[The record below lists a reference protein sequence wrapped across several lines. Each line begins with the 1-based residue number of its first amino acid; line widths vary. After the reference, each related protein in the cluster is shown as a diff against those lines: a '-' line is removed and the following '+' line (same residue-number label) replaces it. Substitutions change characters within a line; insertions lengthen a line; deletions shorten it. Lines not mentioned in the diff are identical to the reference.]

1 MSTNFPGALDS
12 YTTKADNVDTIL
24 ASHINN
30 LQDAVVAIETGLY
43 GGNSFPGSPVS
54 NQLFYRRD
62 LDWLCFYDGTRWLT
76 TFELAMQVPSTIFTG
91 STSFALAAFRT
102 DRAPYITRVALSYYV
117 STTNNGS
124 NYWDIVWRGVNS
136 SAAAATTV
144 LSQNTSAGSVN
155 TWTRLEAAAS
165 TPVPANNAILD
176 VNITKNGSPGNLQII
191 GTCFYRLIVT

>member
-24 ASHINN
+24 AAHINN

-76 TFELAMQVPSTIFTG
+76 TFELSMQIPATTFSA
-91 STSFALAAFRT
+91 STSSALAAFRT

-117 STTNNGS
+117 ATTNNGS

-136 SAAAATTV
+136 SYAGATSI
-144 LSQNTSAGSVN
+144 LSQTTSAGSAN
-155 TWTRLEAAAS
+155 TWTRTEAAAS
-165 TPVPANNAILD
+165 NSTPSNNAILD
-176 VNITKNGSPGNLQII
+176 VNISKVNSPGNLQII